1 MSDRQKLAAVLAAL
15 LSCAA
20 LTAPRARADDNKIMG
35 EVNFVP
41 STKVEKSAGV
51 WIDGQYV
58 GHVSELKGDKKILLL
73 PGQHDLNVR
82 QSGYS
87 DFDQKVTVEP
97 GKTLEVMVQLARDPR
112 VQYSKV
118 TSEIKLHV
126 EPDRAAV
133 FLDGSF
139 VGYVHEFGGVG
150 RSMLVSPGKHEI
162 KIALP
167 GYRDFTSE
175 VNLLPKQKF
184 TIETKLLTGSIN
196 QAGPAVKKD
205 D

>member
-1 MSDRQKLAAVLAAL
+1 MSDRQRLVAFLAAL

-20 LTAPRARADDNKIMG
+20 MAPPRTLADDNKIMG

-73 PGQHDLNVR
+73 PGQHDVNVR
-82 QSGYS
+82 QSGYT

-150 RSMLVSPGKHEI
+150 RAMLVTPGKHEI

-184 TIETKLLTGSIN
+184 TIETKLLTGSIS

>member
-82 QSGYS
+82 QSGYT

>member
-1 MSDRQKLAAVLAAL
+1 MSYRQRLLAVLAAL
-15 LSCAA
+15 LFCVT
-20 LTAPRARADDNKIMG
+20 LAPQGTRADDNKIMG

-73 PGQHDLNVR
+73 PGQHDVNVR
-82 QSGYS
+82 QSGYT
-87 DFDQKVTVEP
+87 DFDQKVTAEP
-97 GKTLEVMVQLARDPR
+97 GKTLEVMVQLTRDPR

-150 RSMLVSPGKHEI
+150 RAMLVSPGKHEI

-184 TIETKLLTGSIN
+184 TIETKLLTGSIS

>member
-1 MSDRQKLAAVLAAL
+1 MRTDRKAGVLFVFLVCAL
-15 LSCAA
+15 VTGA
-20 LTAPRARADDNKIMG
+20 LRVRGADNKVMG
-35 EVNFVP
+35 QVDFVP

-58 GHVSELKGDKKILLL
+58 GHISELKGDKKILLL
-73 PGQHDLNVR
+73 PGAHDVDVR
-82 QSGYS
+82 QSGYA
-87 DFDQKVTVEP
+87 DFEQKVTVEP
-97 GKTLEVMVQLARDPR
+97 GKVLALMIQLTKDPR
-112 VQYSKV
+112 VQYSQV

-184 TIETKLLTGSIN
+184 TVKTKLLTGSIN
-196 QAGPAVKKD
+196 QADPAVKKD
-205 D
+205 

>member
-1 MSDRQKLAAVLAAL
+1 MGFRQALVLFSIFLAFTLLAP
-15 LSCAA
+15 
-20 LTAPRARADDNKIMG
+20 PRTQADDNKIMG
-35 EVNFVP
+35 QVDFVP
-41 STKVEKSAGV
+41 ASKVEKSAGV

-73 PGQHDLNVR
+73 PGAHDVDVR
-82 QSGYS
+82 QSGYA
-87 DFDQKVTVEP
+87 DFEQKVTVEP
-97 GKTLEVMVQLARDPR
+97 GKVLALMIQLTKDPR
-112 VQYSKV
+112 VQYSQV

-184 TIETKLLTGSIN
+184 TVKTKLLTGSIN
-196 QAGPAVKKD
+196 QADPAVKKD
-205 D
+205 

>member
-1 MSDRQKLAAVLAAL
+1 MSYRQRLLAVLAAL
-15 LSCAA
+15 LFCVT
-20 LTAPRARADDNKIMG
+20 LAPQGTRADDNKIMG

-73 PGQHDLNVR
+73 PGQHDVNVR
-82 QSGYS
+82 QSGHT

-150 RSMLVSPGKHEI
+150 RAMLVSPGKHEI

-184 TIETKLLTGSIN
+184 TIETKLLTGSIS
-196 QAGPAVKKD
+196 QADPAVKKD

>member
-1 MSDRQKLAAVLAAL
+1 MLRLKLFLLAAVSIASLLPAPAAH
-15 LSCAA
+15 
-20 LTAPRARADDNKIMG
+20 ADDNKIMG
-35 EVNFVP
+35 EVDFVP
-41 STKVEKSAGV
+41 ATKVEKSAGV

-58 GHVSELKGDKKILLL
+58 GHISELKGDKKILLL
-73 PGQHDLNVR
+73 PGEHSLNVR
-82 QSGYS
+82 QSGYT
-87 DFDQKVTVEP
+87 DFEQKVTVEP
-97 GKTLEVMVQLARDPR
+97 GKTLAVTVQLAKDPS

-133 FLDGSF
+133 FVDGAF

-150 RSMLVSPGKHEI
+150 RAMLVSPGKHEI

-184 TIETKLLTGSIN
+184 TIKTDLLPGSIN
-196 QAGPAVKKD
+196 QADPAVKNN
-205 D
+205 